1 MVLLHF
7 LIVVLALDFLSSVL
21 SSAAVALHQTH
32 LIHSQSKR
40 DLSLR
45 TDFRDSALS
54 GAISCSMTHAAVV
67 PIDVIKTKMQT
78 DAVLAG
84 KSAYRAYREIL
95 RRYGGRALLQ
105 GMAATSS
112 GYFLQGFCK
121 FGFYDAIKT
130 AIFRRLGDPEL
141 ISRFRLPALLG
152 SSALAEFIACWV
164 LTPMEVTRIAM
175 VMNAGHNTGTLATMH
190 SIVRNEGVRGL
201 YKGLPFILLRQIPYT
216 CAKLAGYEIISDH
229 MKRIRFQNGPEKDD
243 GKLPPVAVHLLS
255 GIVAGVLAAV
265 VSQPA
270 DVLLSKYC
278 GQSNSLSECV
288 LIDGPGTLIKAFR
301 DMGFRQSFCGLQ
313 PRAVMIGSLT
323 AMQFLIYEH
332 TKEVVCKICP
342 WNGTERKLL
351 EVDG

>member
-1 MVLLHF
+1 MTLPRLLISLLSPF
-7 LIVVLALDFLSSVL
+7 LFSLVA
-21 SSAAVALHQTH
+21 SSATGALQLTH
-32 LIHSQSKR
+32 LKHSQSKR
-40 DLSLR
+40 ALSLR
-45 TDFRDSALS
+45 TVFRDSALS

-84 KSAYRAYREIL
+84 KSAYLAYREIL

-130 AIFRRLGDPEL
+130 AIFRKISDPEL
-141 ISRFRLPALLG
+141 ISRCRLPVLLG

-175 VMNAGHNTGTLATMH
+175 VMNAEQTTGTFATMR
-190 SIVRNEGVRGL
+190 SIVMREGFRGL

-216 CAKLAGYEIISDH
+216 CAKLAGYEIISDY
-229 MKRIRFQNGPEKDD
+229 MKRINIQNGPMKDD
-243 GKLPPVAVHLLS
+243 TKLPPVAIHLMS
-255 GIVAGVLAAV
+255 GVVAGVLAAI

-270 DVLLSKYC
+270 DVLLSRYC

-288 LIDGPGTLIKAFR
+288 MIDGPGALIKAFK
-301 DMGFRQSFCGLQ
+301 DLGLRQSFCGLQ

-323 AMQFLIYEH
+323 AMQFFIYEQ
-332 TKEVVCKICP
+332 TKAVVCNICP
-342 WNGTERKLL
+342 WNGMER
-351 EVDG
+351 